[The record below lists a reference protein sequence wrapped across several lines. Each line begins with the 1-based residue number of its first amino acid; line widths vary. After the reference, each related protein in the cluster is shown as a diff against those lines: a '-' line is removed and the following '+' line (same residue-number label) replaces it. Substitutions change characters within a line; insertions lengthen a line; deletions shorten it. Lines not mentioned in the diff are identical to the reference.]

1 MRFTEP
7 ERLTCMQNRVSVSR
21 QIPAPASVLFG
32 ILARPANHLL
42 IDGSGML
49 RRTVSGERI
58 TQPGDVFVMA
68 MHNDEMGEYEM
79 TNYVT
84 GFEPDRLITWEPV
97 MSAASRE
104 EDKRGI
110 GYRDEPHR
118 WCYVLAQGTDGSTVV
133 TEIYDCSRAPEW
145 LRQATQGGER
155 WVPAMTETLAKL
167 ETLAT
172 AGS

>member
-1 MRFTEP
+1 MSDDTGVP
-7 ERLTCMQNRVSVSR
+7 RVVS
-21 QIPAPASVLFG
+21 ASREIAAGADHIFELIADPSQQPRWDG
-32 ILARPANHLL
+32 NDNLANADAAQRVR
-42 IDGSGML
+42 G
-49 RRTVSGERI
+49 V
-58 TQPGDVFVMA
+58 GDVFTMK

-110 GYRDEPHR
+110 GYRDEPHM

-172 AGS
+172 AGSAPIP

>member
-1 MRFTEP
+1 MRNTAP
-7 ERLTCMQNRVSVSR
+7 ERLPCMENRVSVSR
-21 QIPAPASVLFG
+21 QIPVPASVLFG
-32 ILARPANHLL
+32 ILAHPANHLL

-49 RRTVSGERI
+49 RRALSGETI
-58 TQPGDVFVMA
+58 TQPGDAFVMA

-84 GFEPDRLITWEPV
+84 EFEPDRLITWEPV

-104 EDKRGI
+104 EDRPGI
-110 GYRDEPHR
+110 GHRGEPHM
-118 WCYVLAQGTDGSTVV
+118 WCYELAPDTDGSTVV

-155 WVPAMTETLAKL
+155 WVPAMAETLAKL
-167 ETLAT
+167 EALAT
-172 AGS
+172 ADS